1 MNKIERIQYRA
12 LKFLHNDYDSDY
24 NIRQMFNGST
34 EIKNDGFRNSNDLNP
49 SLLKKIFNKR
59 SNRNRR
65 KNHLIIHTR
74 NFTFG
79 SNSLRCLGPHT
90 WNSLPENIKEITSLE
105 KFKESVK
112 NWYGPSSKCSLL
124 FLQKLNI

>member
-12 LKFLHNDYDSDY
+12 LKFLYNDYDSDY

-74 NFTFG
+74 NFTTFG
-79 SNSLRCLGPHT
+79 SNRTLGTH
-90 WNSLPENIKEITSLE
+90 
-105 KFKESVK
+105 F
-112 NWYGPSSKCSLL
+112 
-124 FLQKLNI
+124 QKILKK